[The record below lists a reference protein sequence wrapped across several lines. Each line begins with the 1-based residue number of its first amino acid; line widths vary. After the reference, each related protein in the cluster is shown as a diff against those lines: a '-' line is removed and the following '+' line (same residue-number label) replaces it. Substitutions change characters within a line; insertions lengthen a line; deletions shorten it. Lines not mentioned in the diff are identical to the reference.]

1 MNLFQD
7 LTSMFVKNQF
17 KKVLKAKDYIAVGI
31 DKGNRPGTPVKFPE
45 VKIATLKDL
54 ATTVGQLLEQSDDAL
69 QPFERLRVLNVAD
82 ALLGPVESTSL
93 VTFAKTISD
102 NQAQIAFNERVVW
115 QGTQENG
122 SNQFGRRSSI
132 ESETVYTNTGA
143 QLVAHDSRI
152 SFSGSGPVSF
162 VVAQI
167 ADARIKGTGDQ
178 VIEAFYGHSNQLK
191 FQNEGNSAVTFAIAH
206 HNTVQ
211 WENADSLDVDNL
223 YGIYNAFE
231 DNSGMQTLQKAHQ
244 IHLRWKNDNTSVGDY
259 VGIYH
264 QFDLG
269 AANVANNAYFFHNI
283 TDIPSKTAGEI
294 IAKGVNPENL
304 SDYTIPKKGPGGV
317 LIDTGIVED
326 GGEVIFQPGSGT
338 RFDTGVEFEGGS
350 VTSHQDISMLD
361 GVAIK
366 FVDPAGP
373 TTDAQLSS
381 VAGSGKLNI
390 DGSLQLDDYG
400 SGSITGTAAYSLSVD
415 ASGNVIETA
424 AGSGSGI
431 TETAGTWQ
439 PRLESFASAGNTA
452 GSSVNYGIR
461 KGRWVRHGNIVY
473 AQFHVSTNGSSY
485 TKSNVSGAQV
495 EIHGFPYDA
504 VAGANLNSITF
515 EECTGFTVQLQG
527 FSETYNTGYIGNIG
541 ITPYFSD
548 ATSGSPVFYNK
559 ATLKETHID
568 SASTSMTVKG
578 TLIYETN
585 SNTLNSGATIP

>member
-132 ESETVYTNTGA
+132 ESETVYTNAGA

-178 VIEAFYGHSNQLK
+178 VIDAFYGHSNQLK

-231 DNSGMQTLQKAHQ
+231 DNSAMQTLQKAHQ

-269 AANVANNAYFFHNI
+269 AANVANDAYFFHNV
-283 TDIPSKTAGEI
+283 TDIPSKTAGEL
-294 IAKGVNPENL
+294 IAKG
-304 SDYTIPKKGPGGV
+304 
-317 LIDTGIVED
+317 
-326 GGEVIFQPGSGT
+326 
-338 RFDTGVEFEGGS
+338 
-350 VTSHQDISMLD
+350 
-361 GVAIK
+361 
-366 FVDPAGP
+366 
-373 TTDAQLSS
+373 
-381 VAGSGKLNI
+381 
-390 DGSLQLDDYG
+390 LQLTDYG
-400 SGSITGTAAYSLSVD
+400 SGNRTGTATYNLSVD
-415 ASGNVIETA
+415 AGGNVIETTA
-424 AGSGSGI
+424 GGAGTLNTEGFMASAGSVDLATESLKFIGTSGIDIYAGQNNANEIEVSASALVPLDGSRSMDGGYTPSNALDVATKEYVDSTSGGI

-452 GSSVNYGIR
+452 GSSVNYGVR
-461 KGRWVRHGNIVY
+461 KGRWVRHGNLVY

-541 ITPYFSD
+541 ISPYFSD